1 MLYVLVFILFDK
13 ITINLYLSI
22 FSTHWTASNFKTI
35 QVKIKKNRKTKH
47 TNTDFFITSKRIAV
61 EKLYTKNNN
70 VVFIR

>member
-35 QVKIKKNRKTKH
+35 QVKIKKIERQNIQILIFSLHQKELQLK
-47 TNTDFFITSKRIAV
+47 NYIPRISM
-61 EKLYTKNNN
+61 
-70 VVFIR
+70 